1 MNQRTL
7 CNVLE
12 CDRQASSRGYCS
24 IHYNRIYKTGT
35 PYRHCKKCNSV
46 LPEDHGRKT
55 LCADCLEDHRCSVD
69 GCDRRPQG
77 RGLCKYHWKRWRLYG
92 DPLGKSDW
100 KQVKGTCSVDGCERP
115 YHANGYCNTH
125 GYHAERY
132 GDPLAKGPGRHSGR
146 KRMELPS
153 YAGLH
158 KRIFYDRGRASQFKC
173 VDCGAQAEEWS
184 YDGGCPNEIWEEV
197 RGVML
202 AYTIDQDR
210 YSPRCKQCHRR
221 RDLSVV
227 RNRDEL
233 GRWAG

>member
-7 CNVLE
+7 CNVPE

-55 LCADCLEDHRCSVD
+55 LCADCLEDHR
-69 GCDRRPQG
+69 
-77 RGLCKYHWKRWRLYG
+77 
-92 DPLGKSDW
+92 
-100 KQVKGTCSVDGCERP
+100 CSVDGCERP